1 MYRTESGEEIFVID
15 GHTHFWDASPAN
27 QRNIHGKQ
35 FIDCFYAYHTAL
47 SPEEQVWPKEKF
59 EKYDADTMIRDLFV
73 DGPADMAIIQPTY
86 LKDFYINGF
95 NTTEQN
101 AVIARKC
108 PDRFIL
114 NGAFD
119 PRDGALALERIHALK
134 ETYDIRGVKLYTA
147 EWRGASRGWRL
158 NDADAYRCFELCE
171 KLGITNMH
179 VHKGPTITPLAKDA
193 FDCHDV
199 DHAATDFPGLTFIV
213 EHVGL
218 PRLDDFCWIA
228 VQEANVWGGLAV
240 AMPFMHARPRYF
252 AEVIA
257 ELLFWVGEDKLTFA
271 SDYAIW
277 TPKWLVETFWAFEL
291 PEDVKRERGVD
302 LTPEVKKKIL
312 GLNAARLYDIDVGA
326 ARERLGREAGAVA
339 AE

>member
-1 MYRTESGEEIFVID
+1 MYRTSDGEELFVVD
-15 GHTHFWDASPAN
+15 GHTHFWDAAPAN

-35 FIDCFYAYHTAL
+35 FIDCFYAYHSAL
-47 SPEEQVWPKEKF
+47 SPEQEVWPKEKF
-59 EKYDADTMIRDLFV
+59 EKYDAETMVRDLFV
-73 DGPADMAIIQPTY
+73 DGPVDMAIIQPTY
-86 LKDFYINGF
+86 LKEFYIEGF

-101 AVIARKC
+101 AVITQAH

-114 NGAFD
+114 NGSFD
-119 PRDGALALERIHALK
+119 PREGTAALEHLHALK
-134 ETYDIRGVKLYTA
+134 EAYGIRGVKLYTA

-158 NDADAYRCFELCE
+158 NDTEAYRCFELCE

-199 DHAATDFPGLTFIV
+199 DYAATDFPNLNFIV

-228 VQEANVWGGLAV
+228 VQEENVWGGLAV
-240 AMPFMHARPRYF
+240 VMPFMHARPRYF

-277 TPKWLVETFWAFEL
+277 TPKWLVEKFWAFEL
-291 PEDVKRERGVD
+291 PEDIKQERGVD
-302 LTPEVKKKIL
+302 LTPEIKKKIL
-312 GLNAARLYDIDVGA
+312 GLNAARLYDIDIDA
-326 ARERLGREAGAVA
+326 AKAKLWHS
-339 AE
+339 